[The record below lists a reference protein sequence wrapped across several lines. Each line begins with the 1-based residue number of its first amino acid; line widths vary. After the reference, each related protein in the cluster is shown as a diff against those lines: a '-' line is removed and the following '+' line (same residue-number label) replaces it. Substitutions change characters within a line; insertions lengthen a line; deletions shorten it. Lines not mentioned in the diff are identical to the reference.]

1 MPFLSGYL
9 TRARLSRIQKYLG
22 KRVLDVGCGY
32 GELLEFLSP
41 EVESVVLL
49 DRSPER
55 RDRLQTRIAKARI
68 SAESVLGDIEKS
80 NTNLIAGSFDTVVMA
95 ALLEHL
101 KSPAVV
107 LMTIHRLL
115 KENGRLL
122 ITTPTPLGG
131 RLHGVGSHLG
141 LTHPEAAQEHE
152 QFYDFGSLEPML
164 LNGGFQIEHYERFLL
179 GLNQLVV
186 AGKKSSER
194 PAGIGSSPLF
204 QGGT

>member
-9 TRARLSRIQKYLG
+9 TRARLSRIQRYLG

-68 SAESVLGDIEKS
+68 SAEFVLGDIEKS

-101 KSPAVV
+101 KSPTVA
-107 LMTIHRLL
+107 LATIHKLL
-115 KENGRLL
+115 RGNGRLL
-122 ITTPTPLGG
+122 ITTPTPLGC
-131 RLHGVGSHLG
+131 RPHGVGSHLG

-152 QFYDFGSLEPML
+152 QFYDFDSLERMTKDA
-164 LNGGFQIEHYERFLL
+164 GFTLEHYERFLL

-194 PAGIGSSPLF
+194 PAGIGSSPF
-204 QGGT
+204 WGGKV